1 MSEETKEYLSKTEY
15 EEIGEM
21 LLELI
26 AGCPYTPKDTPI
38 KYQSKDVGRCI
49 YLFTT
54 GGEVKKRNV
63 LGGFTA
69 ELNIQVAYRNFP
81 QSNEQMLDAQLTV
94 DKITG
99 WMEELENLPGLT
111 DNRIITKITASES
124 FPVVEEVDGEK
135 TTVFTAN
142 VVMEYE
148 VE

>member
-15 EEIGEM
+15 EEAGEM

-26 AGCPYTPKDTPI
+26 AECPYTPKDAKI
-38 KYQSKDVGRCI
+38 KYQSKDVGKCI

-54 GGEVKKRNV
+54 AGEVKKRNV

-69 ELNIQVAYRNFP
+69 ELKAQVAYQNFP
-81 QSNEQMLDAQLTV
+81 QGNEQMLDAQLTV

-99 WMEELENLPGLT
+99 WMEECKTLPGLT

-124 FPVVEEVDGEK
+124 FPAVEEVGGDK
-135 TTVFTAN
+135 TTVFTAD

-148 VE
+148 AE